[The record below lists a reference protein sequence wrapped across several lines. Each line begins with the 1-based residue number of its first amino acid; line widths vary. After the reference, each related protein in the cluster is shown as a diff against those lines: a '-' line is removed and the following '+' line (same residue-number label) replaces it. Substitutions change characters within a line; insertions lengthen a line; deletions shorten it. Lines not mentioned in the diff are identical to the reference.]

1 MSNLL
6 SDAVHGLAA
15 RYADWRSR
23 QRAYAELSAL
33 DDRDLADIGISRSEI
48 PYLLARGHAEE
59 PAPVKAGKRGHDILH
74 AA

>member
-23 QRAYAELSAL
+23 QRAFAELSAL

-48 PYLLARGHAEE
+48 PYVLARGHAEG
-59 PAPVKAGKRGHDILH
+59 PAQAKTGTRGHDILH

>member
-1 MSNLL
+1 MSNLF
-6 SDAVHGLAA
+6 SDAVHGLAV

-23 QRAYAELSAL
+23 QRAFAELNSL

-59 PAPVKAGKRGHDILH
+59 PAKIQAGKRGHDILH

>member
-1 MSNLL
+1 MANLL
-6 SDAVHGLAA
+6 SDAIHGLAA

-48 PYLLARGHAEE
+48 PYLLARGEAEAQA
-59 PAPVKAGKRGHDILH
+59 PATAAKHGHDILH